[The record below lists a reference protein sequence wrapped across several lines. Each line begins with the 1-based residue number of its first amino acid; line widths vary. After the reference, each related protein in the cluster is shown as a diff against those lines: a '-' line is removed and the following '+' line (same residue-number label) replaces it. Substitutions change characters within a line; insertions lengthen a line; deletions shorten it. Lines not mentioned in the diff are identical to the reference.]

1 MVRTHAIGFCCVYLH
16 SGLLPL
22 FLRAV
27 ARLAACVAARPVS
40 ATAATVLYHA
50 GALPRDPALER
61 LVCDDMTMM
70 LAGGDQQGGAG
81 DDCILLQFVVGVMS
95 SAQQKLSASAV
106 GTASCGNRHMYT

>member
-1 MVRTHAIGFCCVYLH
+1 M
-16 SGLLPL
+16 GLLPL

-27 ARLAACVAARPVS
+27 ARLAACVATRPVS

-61 LVCDDMTMM
+61 LVCDDMM

-81 DDCILLQFVVGVMS
+81 GDGCILLHFVVGVMRS
-95 SAQQKLSASAV
+95 L
-106 GTASCGNRHMYT
+106 G